1 MKLSKEQKAAK
12 RFYKTWT
19 SKASKRQAVASGV
32 EVVKPT
38 EVFKRLNTYITKSF
52 VVLAAV
58 GGIHLYDR
66 ETSEMFF
73 WAKIVK

>member
-1 MKLSKEQKAAK
+1 MKRTKQEKAAK
-12 RFYKTWT
+12 RFYKQWT

-32 EVVKPT
+32 ERVHPA
-38 EVFKRLNTYITKSF
+38 EVFKRLNTYITKTY
-52 VVLAAV
+52 VVLAAI

-66 ETSEMFF
+66 ETSEMYF

>member
-52 VVLAAV
+52 VVL
-58 GGIHLYDR
+58 GTKKGIHLYDR

-73 WAKIVK
+73 WANIVK

>member
-1 MKLSKEQKAAK
+1 MKRTKEEKAAK
-12 RFYKTWT
+12 RFYKQWS
-19 SKASKRQAVASGV
+19 SKASKRQAVASCV

-38 EVFKRLNTYITKSF
+38 EVFKRLNTYITKKF
-52 VVLAAV
+52 VVLAAI

-66 ETSEMFF
+66 ETSEMYF